1 MIASETWEREKQRLD
16 NILNSRQ
23 YKTVS
28 YYRKNRSPGGGCA
41 IIYDEN
47 KFRLT
52 DKDIHVPDNLE
63 AVWFVF
69 TPVSNENQRFKV
81 KRIAVGSIYVSP
93 RSKFKTEVIEHII
106 ETIHILRAKYN
117 NEISFCIGGDF
128 NRVDISE
135 ILDCYGG
142 LKQVISVSTRNQ
154 ATLEI
159 LLTDLH
165 SLYHPPTTLPP
176 LQVDVD
182 KNGKDSDHNIV
193 VFAPKSN
200 IQFKEQITKRTIKTR
215 PILDSQL
222 NNFERDLANYPWA
235 EVFHGRS
242 VNEKVDHFHTFLRSQ
257 LDFYFPEK
265 TTKISNLDRNWMS
278 PHIKQIHRRMQ
289 REFFHHRKS
298 LKYKKLKSK
307 FKKMKRNAVKTFY
320 SAFVS
325 DLKLTDPGKWYQM
338 AKKIGAIDQMSRGE
352 VKVESLSELNNLE
365 AARAI
370 AAHFAAISNEYSP
383 VDTSQLPCYLPAP
396 PPPQVEEKDVY
407 KRLCGLKKT
416 RSTLPIDIPDKVR
429 QECAIML
436 SVPLTT
442 IINDSLK
449 QSVYPSTWKQEWV
462 TPVPKLSHP
471 KQISDLRKISST
483 SDYSKLYEGFL
494 KDWIMEDVSKNLDI
508 GQFGGQPGIG
518 TEHTHTHTQ

>member
-1 MIASETWEREKQRLD
+1 MK
-16 NILNSRQ
+16 
-23 YKTVS
+23 
-28 YYRKNRSPGGGCA
+28 SPSV
-41 IIYDEN
+41 
-47 KFRLT
+47 L
-52 DKDIHVPDNLE
+52 V
-63 AVWFVF
+63 
-69 TPVSNENQRFKV
+69 
-81 KRIAVGSIYVSP
+81 
-93 RSKFKTEVIEHII
+93 
-106 ETIHILRAKYN
+106 
-117 NEISFCIGGDF
+117 EISTKW
-128 NRVDISE
+128 ISE

-182 KNGKDSDHNIV
+182 KNGKDSNHNIV

-222 NNFERDLANYPWA
+222 NNFERDLANYPGD

-242 VNEKVDHFHTFLRSQ
+242 VNEKVDHFHSFLRSQ

-289 REFFHHRKS
+289 REFFRHRKS

-429 QECAIML
+429 KQCAIML

-518 TEHTHTHTQ
+518 TDT

>member
-1 MIASETWEREKQRLD
+1 MK
-16 NILNSRQ
+16 
-23 YKTVS
+23 
-28 YYRKNRSPGGGCA
+28 SPSV
-41 IIYDEN
+41 
-47 KFRLT
+47 L
-52 DKDIHVPDNLE
+52 V
-63 AVWFVF
+63 
-69 TPVSNENQRFKV
+69 
-81 KRIAVGSIYVSP
+81 
-93 RSKFKTEVIEHII
+93 
-106 ETIHILRAKYN
+106 
-117 NEISFCIGGDF
+117 EISTKW
-128 NRVDISE
+128 ISE

-222 NNFERDLANYPWA
+222 NNFERDLANYPWD

-278 PHIKQIHRRMQ
+278 THIKQIHRRMQ
-289 REFFHHRKS
+289 REFFRHRKS

-338 AKKIGAIDQMSRGE
+338 AKKIGAIDQMSRSSPGNC
-352 VKVESLSELNNLE
+352 STFCS
-365 AARAI
+365 
-370 AAHFAAISNEYSP
+370 HF
-383 VDTSQLPCYLPAP
+383 
-396 PPPQVEEKDVY
+396 K
-407 KRLCGLKKT
+407 
-416 RSTLPIDIPDKVR
+416 
-429 QECAIML
+429 
-436 SVPLTT
+436 
-442 IINDSLK
+442 
-449 QSVYPSTWKQEWV
+449 
-462 TPVPKLSHP
+462 
-471 KQISDLRKISST
+471 
-483 SDYSKLYEGFL
+483 
-494 KDWIMEDVSKNLDI
+494 
-508 GQFGGQPGIG
+508 
-518 TEHTHTHTQ
+518 